1 MLEPASVSLLWS
13 LENEDTTLILV
24 SLMESIFLTYSYSG
38 KGHPLSYGLLIMQT
52 SQLSLKELLPGQKW
66 FMI

>member
-1 MLEPASVSLLWS
+1 M
-13 LENEDTTLILV
+13 ENEDTTLILV

-38 KGHPLSYGLLIMQT
+38 KGHPLGYGPLIIRIDEFF
-52 SQLSLKELLPGQKW
+52 LDELLPGQKG